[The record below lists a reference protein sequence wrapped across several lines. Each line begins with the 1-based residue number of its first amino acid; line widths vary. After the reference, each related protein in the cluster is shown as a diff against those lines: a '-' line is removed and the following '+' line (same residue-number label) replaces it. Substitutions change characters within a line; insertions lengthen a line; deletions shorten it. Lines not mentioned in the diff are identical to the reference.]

1 MISGTKSVIGLGE
14 TEGKFFLDSVTSV
27 GHSSSE
33 GKPMTLKLQKVLLK
47 RYFTQST
54 PNTKNVTKPIG
65 THLIIFPSWST
76 SESPQNKGLTDTSI
90 VTNQKNEAG
99 FISFSS

>member
-1 MISGTKSVIGLGE
+1 MGLGE

-33 GKPMTLKLQKVLLK
+33 GKPMTLKLQILFK
-47 RYFTQST
+47 RHFTQST

-65 THLIIFPSWST
+65 THLIILPSWST
-76 SESPQNKGLTDTSI
+76 SDSPQNKGLTDTS
-90 VTNQKNEAG
+90 VVENQKN
-99 FISFSS
+99 

>member
-1 MISGTKSVIGLGE
+1 MGLAE

-33 GKPMTLKLQKVLLK
+33 GKPMTLKVQMSWIQKVIYSINSQQK
-47 RYFTQST
+47 
-54 PNTKNVTKPIG
+54 KVTKPIG

-76 SESPQNKGLTDTSI
+76 SDSPQNKGLTDTSI
-90 VTNQKNEAG
+90 DTNQKNLAA